1 MKEKS
6 KEVLVKNDGQV
17 FTPTFLVRNILD
29 FAGYSGNS
37 ILQKHI
43 IDNSCGAGAF
53 LTEIVRRYCTVAIS
67 NSISKEEIKK
77 HLETYIHGIELEDVA
92 YANCINNLNA
102 IVEDF
107 DITNVNWDV
116 IHEDAL
122 SVTKHDGKMNFV
134 VGNPPYVRVHNLNDS
149 YDKVKNFAFA
159 NGGMTDLYLVF
170 YELGLR
176 MLAKSGHLCYIA
188 PSSWLSSLAGSNM
201 RQYIKRNKNLLGVID
216 LEHFQPFNA
225 TAYTLIALFQNGA
238 NRSEFDYYKYN
249 GNTYS
254 YDYVCAIPYSKV
266 EIDSSF
272 YLANTQRLA
281 ELQSIKCDKVTKHA
295 SVKNGFATLADKVF
309 IGDVPETFITIPI
322 IKAST
327 GKWYRGLY
335 PYDHTGKPLPKTTLF
350 ADKAISEHFEKNKDL
365 LLKGRK
371 DNGDWFYYGRTQAL
385 KDVSKAK
392 IAINTIIKDI
402 ESIKLNYVA
411 PGSGVY
417 SGLYILT
424 DVPFETI
431 ESIIKTEDFIQYIS
445 TLKCYKSGG
454 YYTFNSKDLEQ
465 YINNKLNKIGY
476 EGTNST
482 NSTNQSGIFEGC
494 LELFP

>member
-17 FTPTFLVRNILD
+17 FTPTFLVENILD
-29 FAGYSGNS
+29 FAGYAGKN
-37 ILQKHI
+37 IIQKHI

-53 LTEIVRRYCTVAIS
+53 LTEIVKRYCSIAIS
-67 NSISKEEIKK
+67 VGTSKEQLKSE
-77 HLETYIHGIELEDVA
+77 LETYIHGIELEDIA
-92 YANCINNLNA
+92 YANCIANLNSVA
-102 IVEDF
+102 DEY
-107 DITNVNWDV
+107 DISDVKWDV
-116 IHEDAL
+116 VHQDAL
-122 SVTKHDGKMNFV
+122 SVTRHNGKMDFV

-149 YDKVKNFAFA
+149 YDKVKNFSFA

-176 MLAKSGHLCYIA
+176 MLAPSGYLCYIA
-188 PSSWLSSLAGSNM
+188 PSSWLSSLAGFNM

-238 NRSEFDYYKYN
+238 SRNEFEYYKYN
-249 GNTYS
+249 GETYS
-254 YDYVCAIPYSKV
+254 YDHVCTIPYSKV

-272 YLANTQRLA
+272 YLATPKRLA
-281 ELQSIKCDKVTKHA
+281 ELQSIKCDKVTKYA

-309 IGDVPETFITIPI
+309 IGDVPETSITIPI

-335 PYDHTGKPLPKTTLF
+335 PYDKTGKPLPRTTLF
-350 ADKAISEHFEKNKDL
+350 ADKTIAEYFEKNKNL

-371 DNGDWFYYGRTQAL
+371 DNGDWCYYGRTQAL

-392 IAINTIIKDI
+392 IAINTIIKGID
-402 ESIKLNYVA
+402 SIKLNYVA
-411 PGSGVY
+411 PGSGIY

-424 DVPFETI
+424 DVPFEII
-431 ESIIKTEDFIQYIS
+431 EGIIKTDDFIEYIS
-445 TLKCYKSGG
+445 TLKSYKSGG

-465 YINNKLNKIGY
+465 YINNKLNTIGY
-476 EGTNST
+476 EDTKST
-482 NSTNQSGIFEGC
+482 DSVNQPGIFEGC

>member
-1 MKEKS
+1 MNEKS

-17 FTPTFLVRNILD
+17 FTPTFLVQNILD
-29 FAGYSGNS
+29 FAGYTGIN
-37 ILQKHI
+37 ILRKHI

-53 LTEIVRRYCTVAIS
+53 LTEIVRRYCTM
-67 NSISKEEIKK
+67 SISHGSSKEQIKTE
-77 HLETYIHGIELEDVA
+77 LETYIHGIELEDVA
-92 YANCINNLNA
+92 FVNCITNLNA
-102 IVEDF
+102 VVEEYG
-107 DITNVNWDV
+107 ITDVKWDV

-122 SVTKHDGKMNFV
+122 SVTKHNGKMDFV

-149 YDKVKNFAFA
+149 YDKVKNFTFA

-170 YELGLR
+170 YELGLK
-176 MLAKSGHLCYIA
+176 MLAPAGYLCYIA

-201 RQYIKRNKNLLGVID
+201 RHYIKRNKNLLGVID

-238 NRSEFDYYKYN
+238 NKTEFDYYKYN
-249 GNTYS
+249 GESCN
-254 YDYVCAIPYSKV
+254 YDLVCSIPYSKV

-272 YLANTQRLA
+272 YLATPDRLA
-281 ELQSIKCDKVTKHA
+281 ELRSIKCDKVTKYA

-335 PYDHTGKPLPKTTLF
+335 PYDETGKPLPKTTLF
-350 ADKAISEHFEKNKDL
+350 ADKAIAEHFEKNKEL

-385 KDVSKAK
+385 KDVSKSK
-392 IAINTIIKDI
+392 IAINTIIKDVD
-402 ESIKLNYVA
+402 SVKLNYVA
-411 PGSGVY
+411 PGSGIY

-424 DVPFETI
+424 DVPFDII
-431 ESIIKTEDFIQYIS
+431 ESIIKTEEFILYIS
-445 TLKCYKSGG
+445 TLKSYKSGG

-465 YINNKLNKIGY
+465 YINNKLSTIGY
-476 EGTNST
+476 EGTKST
-482 NSTNQSGIFEGC
+482 NSTDQPGIFEGC